1 MIDYDEWLIDN
12 EEELIIKY
20 AETGEDR
27 EFDFDLEHSL
37 KTWES
42 IKNIAGEIMT
52 KAERIGL
59 LQINLFKANQEQ
71 DLGKISAL
79 DFSKLEIEILVKQ
92 LEIFQEGE

>member
-1 MIDYDEWLIDN
+1 
-12 EEELIIKY
+12 
-20 AETGEDR
+20 
-27 EFDFDLEHSL
+27 
-37 KTWES
+37 
-42 IKNIAGEIMT
+42 MT